1 MSEQVNA
8 IRQSEPQ
15 PQTEPLRIGVFICY
29 CGLNIGGVVD
39 VEDVA
44 AYARTLPDV
53 VYVKTN
59 RYTCADPGQ
68 EEIRKGVKEHDLNR
82 VVVAACSPRM
92 HEPTFRRT
100 VSEAGLNR
108 FLFEMGNIREFS
120 SWCHPSTPKEAT
132 EKAKEIVRMAVA
144 KVRLLQPLEVIEV
157 PVTNKALVLGAGVS
171 GATAAL
177 DLAEM
182 GYHVYLVDRAEI
194 IGGHMA
200 QLGKTFPVFE
210 CSNCPQQIHCPRFS
224 CVATRIGA
232 VAVHP
237 NVELLAYSDVKE
249 MEGVIGNYKA
259 KIVRKPRFVD
269 AQKCTSCGLCAEKCP
284 VQVPNKFDAGM
295 RMRKAIYIPFAN
307 ATPSTYT
314 IDKESCL
321 HFKDG
326 SCRACQEVCPEGAV
340 DFEQNPEELR
350 IEVGSVVNATG
361 FEVYEPFDLDAYGYG
376 KFKNVVT
383 ALQLERLIDTGT
395 QLMGSVKRPSDGKA
409 PASLTYVQC
418 VGSRDINKFEY
429 CSGFCC
435 MLTLKSA
442 VFLKEKFGDKLAIN
456 VVYTDMR
463 TNKKGYEE
471 FYRKGQNLGINF
483 IRTKLVN
490 RKIVEDAATGNL
502 SIHAEKEN
510 GGPIE
515 VKSDMVVLATAAV
528 PAEGAAEVAR
538 IFNLSRGTDG
548 FFMESHPKLKP
559 IDTPV
564 DGIFVAGGCQGPK
577 DVPYSVS
584 QGMGAASRA
593 ATILSKPKWKIE
605 PIVAVVDP
613 TRCRNVSAKCG
624 ICEKACPYGAAKA
637 PEGQPAV
644 VETAMCHGCGTC
656 VAECPADAI
665 TQKHFTDQQIFAQ
678 IRAALESNPE
688 EKVLAFL
695 CNWCSYAGADLAG
708 TSRFEYPSLIRPIRV
723 MCSGRVDRD
732 FILEAFRLGAGMV
745 MVGACHLPFDCHY
758 ISGNY
763 KMKARMDVL
772 APMLQKLGMS
782 PERLR
787 VEYVSAAEGVKFA
800 EVVREM
806 GAQMNTLGK
815 DKILAENA
823 KLKPVLENMLK
834 RKMERK

>member
-1 MSEQVNA
+1 MSEQKL
-8 IRQSEPQ
+8 Q
-15 PQTEPLRIGVFICY
+15 PEELRIGVFICY
-29 CGLNIGGVVD
+29 CGLNIGGVID

-44 AYARTLPDV
+44 AYARTLPNV

-68 EEIRKGVKEHDLNR
+68 EEIRKGIKDYRLNR

-100 VSEAGLNR
+100 VSDVGLNR
-108 FLFEMGNIREFS
+108 FLFEMANIREFS

-132 EKAKEIVRMAVA
+132 EKAKEIVKMAVA
-144 KVRLLQPLEVIEV
+144 KASLLQPLDVIEV
-157 PVTNKALVLGAGVS
+157 PVTNRAMVLGAGVAGS
-171 GATAAL
+171 SAAL

-182 GYHVYLVDRAEI
+182 GYKVYLVDRAEI

-237 NVELLAYSDVKE
+237 NIELLAYSEVKE
-249 MEGVIGNYKA
+249 MEGVIGNYRIKA
-259 KIVRKPRFVD
+259 VKKPRFVD
-269 AQKCTSCGLCAEKCP
+269 ENKCISCGVCAEKCP

-295 RMRKAIYIPFAN
+295 RMRKAIYIPFPN

-314 IDKESCL
+314 IDKENCL
-321 HFKDG
+321 YFKDG
-326 SCRACQEVCPEGAV
+326 SCRACEEVCPTKAV
-340 DFEQNPEELR
+340 DFAQTPQ
-350 IEVGSVVNATG
+350 EVQFQVGTIVTATG
-361 FEVYEPFDLDAYGYG
+361 FDIYEPYDLENYGYG

-383 ALQLERLIDTGT
+383 ALQLERLLDTGT
-395 QLMGSVKRPSDGKA
+395 QLVGEVKRPSDGET
-409 PASLTYVQC
+409 PRSLTYIQC
-418 VGSRDINKFEY
+418 VGSRDVNKYEY

-442 VFLKEKFGDKLAIN
+442 VFLKEKYGEKMTIN
-456 VVYTDMR
+456 VLYTDMR
-463 TNKKGYEE
+463 SNKKGDEE
-471 FYRKGQNLGINF
+471 LFRKGQKLGINF
-483 IRTKLVN
+483 IRVKLTD
-490 RKIVEDAATGNL
+490 RKVVENAADKSLTVT
-502 SIHAEKEN
+502 AVKEN
-510 GGPIE
+510 GSSVE

-528 PAEGAAEVAR
+528 PSEGSAEVAR

-584 QGMGAASRA
+584 QGMGAAARA
-593 ATILSKPKWKIE
+593 ATILSKPTWKIE

-613 TRCRNVSAKCG
+613 TKCRNVTVKCG
-624 ICEKACPYGAAKA
+624 ICAERCPYGAIKA
-637 PEGQPAV
+637 PEKQPAEV
-644 VETAMCHGCGTC
+644 SSAMCHGCGTC

-665 TQKHFTDQQIFAQ
+665 TQKHFTDAQIFSQ
-678 IRAALESNPE
+678 IRAALENNPE
-688 EKVLAFL
+688 EKILGFL

-708 TSRFEYPSLIRPIRV
+708 TSRFEYPPNIRAIRV

-732 FILEAFRLGAGMV
+732 FVLEAFRLGAGMV
-745 MVGACHLPFDCHY
+745 LVGACHLPYDCHY

-763 KMKARMDVL
+763 KMKARMDAL

-800 EVVREM
+800 EIVKEM
-806 GAQMNTLGK
+806 TAQLNALGK
-815 DKILAENA
+815 EKIKAENA
-823 KLKPVLENMLK
+823 KLKPILENMLK
-834 RKMERK
+834 RKEKH

>member
-1 MSEQVNA
+1 MMEQSAPVP
-8 IRQSEPQ
+8 EG
-15 PQTEPLRIGVFICY
+15 LRIGVFICY

-44 AYARTLPDV
+44 NYVRTLPNV

-68 EEIRKGVKEHDLNR
+68 EEIRKGIRENKLNR

-108 FLFEMGNIREFS
+108 FLFEMANIREFS
-120 SWCHPSTPKEAT
+120 SWCHPSVPKDAT

-144 KVRLLQPLEVIEV
+144 KVRLLESLDVIEV
-157 PVTNKALVLGAGVS
+157 PVINKALVVGAGVA
-171 GATAAL
+171 GASTAL

-182 GYHVYLVDRAEI
+182 GSHVYLVDRAESV
-194 IGGHMA
+194 GGHMA

-232 VAVHP
+232 VAMHP
-237 NVELLAYSDVKE
+237 NIDLLTYSEVKE
-249 MEGVIGNYKA
+249 VQGVIGSYKI
-259 KIVRKPRFVD
+259 KVIKKPRFVD
-269 AQKCTSCGLCAEKCP
+269 ENKCLSCGICAEKCP
-284 VQVPNKFDAGM
+284 VQVSNKFDAGV
-295 RMRKAIYIPFAN
+295 RMRKAIYTPFSN
-307 ATPSTYT
+307 ATPATFT
-314 IDKESCL
+314 IDKENCL
-321 HFKDG
+321 HFKNG
-326 SCRACQEVCPEGAV
+326 ICRICQEICPANAV
-340 DFEQNPEELR
+340 DFEQKPEELTFD
-350 IEVGSVVNATG
+350 VGSITVATG
-361 FEVYEPFDLDAYGYG
+361 FDIYEPRDLENYGFSKY
-376 KFKNVVT
+376 KNVVT
-383 ALQLERLIDTGT
+383 ALQLERMLDTGT
-395 QLMGSVKRPSDGKA
+395 QLIGKISRPSDGSQ
-409 PASLTYVQC
+409 PETLTYIQC
-418 VGSRDINKFEY
+418 VGSRDVNKYEY

-442 VFLKEKFGDKLAIN
+442 VFLKEKFGDKLNIN
-456 VVYTDMR
+456 VLFTDMR
-463 TNKKGYEE
+463 SNKKGDEE
-471 FYRKGQNLGINF
+471 LYRKAQNLGINF
-483 IRTKLVN
+483 LRVKLTN
-490 RKIVEDAATGNL
+490 RKIVENPETKNL
-502 SIHAEKEN
+502 TVYAEKEN
-510 GGPIE
+510 GQPVE
-515 VKSDMVVLATAAV
+515 VQSDLVVLATAAV
-528 PAEGAAEVAR
+528 QAEAAADVAR
-538 IFNLSRGTDG
+538 IFNLSRGMDG

-605 PIVAVVDP
+605 PIVAYVDP
-613 TRCRNVSAKCG
+613 ALCRNNKVKCG
-624 ICEKACPYGAAKA
+624 ICAKACPYGAVKA
-637 PEGQPAV
+637 PEGQVAEV
-644 VETAMCHGCGTC
+644 ARAMCHGCGTC

-665 TQKHFTDQQIFAQ
+665 TQRHFTDAQIFAQ
-678 IRAALESNPE
+678 IRSALEGNAE
-688 EKVLAFL
+688 DKILAFL

-708 TSRFEYPSLIRPIRV
+708 TSRFEYPPTIRPIRV

-745 MVGACHLPFDCHY
+745 LVGACHLPYDCHY

-763 KMKARMDVL
+763 KMKARMDAL

-782 PERLR
+782 QDRFR

-800 EVVREM
+800 EIVREM
-806 GAQMNTLGK
+806 TAQMNSLGK
-815 DKILAENA
+815 DKIKMENA
-823 KLKPVLENMLK
+823 KMFPLLDNMLK
-834 RKMERK
+834 RKEKKQP